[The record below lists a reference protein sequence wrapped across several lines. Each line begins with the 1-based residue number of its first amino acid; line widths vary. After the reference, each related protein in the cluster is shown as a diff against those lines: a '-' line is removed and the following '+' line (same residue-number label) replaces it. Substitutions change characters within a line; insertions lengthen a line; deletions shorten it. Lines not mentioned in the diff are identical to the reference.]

1 MNSNWLEIADED
13 VDAQETMRRIRER
26 MSLWIDAAQAEEL
39 GDPVEILEATRRQA
53 FGSSVD
59 VSLWRE
65 RVSVWQRDCE
75 VVPRG
80 YVIDWRTP
88 ILGPINAW
96 VRRIINA
103 EIRRYLLPAL
113 EKQSYL
119 NQVMLHALESLIQ
132 ENARLYREVEQQRG
146 TEE

>member
-1 MNSNWLEIADED
+1 MSSDWLEIADED
-13 VDAQETMRRIRER
+13 VDAQEIVRRVREG
-26 MSLWIDAAQAEEL
+26 MSRWMDAAQAEGLE
-39 GDPVEILEATRRQA
+39 DPAEILAMTRRRA

-59 VSLWRE
+59 VSSWRE
-65 RVSVWQRDCE
+65 RVSVWRRDCE
-75 VVPRG
+75 VVPQG
-80 YVIDWRTP
+80 YVIDWQTP
-88 ILGPINAW
+88 ILGPINAL

-119 NQVMLHALESLIQ
+119 NQAILRALESLIQ
-132 ENARLYREVEQQRG
+132 ENERLYREVERLKE